1 MKNIYRKI
9 LPFFGATCCFLPTK
23 NQDLFKIIEQSE
35 RSNVEAKL
43 EDISKEIPVLSS
55 THNDELKKFIDELNK
70 NKIYLLVT
78 KPQQKNTNKQILLLL
93 HTEDR
98 LHSEQSL
105 INDRHKMLNLFGD
118 KTKNYNYKILGAPS
132 IVKPVKYPTLSKAFR
147 SGKSYYINNLGGY
160 KSICPVFFDKR
171 SAADFLVQPSRN
183 ALTLLENMPLK
194 KTKEFPNGILNTKII
209 SLGLG
214 DFIQHYSIDAN
225 KHYLNKVEFLFVPNL
240 QKPKNKEKITFDIK
254 MNKNFNKYQKE
265 YYYIKEGKTKRI

>member
-23 NQDLFKIIEQSE
+23 NQDLFKIIEHSE
-35 RSNVEAKL
+35 KSNVEAKL
-43 EDISKEIPVLSS
+43 DKKSQEKPILGS
-55 THNDELKKFIDELNK
+55 THNKDLKKFIDELNK

-78 KPQQKNTNKQILLLL
+78 KPQEKNINKQILLLL

-98 LHSEQSL
+98 LNSEQSL
-105 INDRHKMLNLFGD
+105 INYRHKMLNLFGEQ
-118 KTKNYNYKILGAPS
+118 TTNYKLLGVPS
-132 IVKPVKYPTLSKAFR
+132 IVKPVKYPSLARAFR
-147 SGKSYYINNLGGY
+147 GGKSYYINNLGGY

-171 SAADFLVQPSRN
+171 SAADFLVQTSRT
-183 ALTLLENMPLK
+183 ALTLLENLPLK
-194 KTKEFPNGILNTKII
+194 NTKEIPNGILNTKII
-209 SLGLG
+209 SVGLG
-214 DFIQHYSIDAN
+214 DFIEHYSIDAN

-265 YYYIKEGKTKRI
+265 YYSIKEGKTKRI